1 MSERI
6 YFVGLD
12 ETSWNLILS
21 FLRTVTK
28 HPDEDISYVYS
39 GILKEIEGQICSDD
53 DEEDL
58 ISAPPD

>member
-1 MSERI
+1 MSQRI

-21 FLRTVTK
+21 FLRNVAK
-28 HPDEDISYVYS
+28 HPDKDISYVYS
-39 GILKEIEGQICSDD
+39 DILKEIEGQICSDD
-53 DEEDL
+53 HEEDL